1 MLLNKLWSEVTIRRR
16 LPDGPKR
23 SKRGNG
29 DGPQQPIES
38 ESPSRAKKTCSGR
51 TVSEPVASRTSIKR
65 VRSANWTPQFL
76 LMNPKSKLVDC
87 DLNVGH
93 QTIRL

>member
-23 SKRGNG
+23 LKREND

-38 ESPSRAKKTCSGR
+38 ESPSRAKKTRSGR
-51 TVSEPVASRTSIKR
+51 TVSEPIASRTSTKR

-76 LMNPKSKLVDC
+76 LTNPKSKLVHC
-87 DLNVGH
+87 NLNVGH
-93 QTIRL
+93 QTIQL